1 LLEQSSIE
9 EKTMSDAVNTRD
21 FNGLSIPSA
30 GSFAIDPAHTR
41 VGFMVRHLMV
51 SKVRGSFTDVTGEI
65 VVGEDPT
72 QSSVTATIQAASIST
87 GVDQRDGHLRT
98 GDFLEVEKYP
108 TLEFKSTGVT
118 AIDGNEFTLPG
129 ELTIK
134 GITKPVVLKVEFEGA
149 TVSPY
154 GKDVFGF
161 TATTEIDREDWGI
174 TYNMALEAGGVMVSK
189 NVKIEIE
196 GEAIRN

>member
-1 LLEQSSIE
+1 
-9 EKTMSDAVNTRD
+9 MSNTRD
-21 FNGLSIPSA
+21 HKGLTIPTP
-30 GSFAIDPAHTR
+30 GTFDIDPAHTR

-51 SKVRGSFTDVTGEI
+51 SKVRGSFTEVSGTI
-65 VVGEDPT
+65 VVGENPAD
-72 QSSVTATIQAASIST
+72 SSVTAVIQAASITT
-87 GVDQRDGHLRT
+87 GQEQRDGHLKT

-108 TLEFKSTGVT
+108 TLEFRTTGLT
-118 AIDGNEFTLPG
+118 ESGGNEFTLAG

-134 GITKPVVLKVEFEGA
+134 GVSKPVELKVEFEGA

-196 GEAIRN
+196 GEAVRQDA

>member
-1 LLEQSSIE
+1 
-9 EKTMSDAVNTRD
+9 MSDTVNTRD
-21 FNGLSIPSA
+21 YKGLTIPTP
-30 GSFAIDPAHTR
+30 GTFDIDPAHTR

-51 SKVRGSFTDVTGEI
+51 SKVRGSFTEVTGKI
-65 VVGEDPT
+65 VIGENPAD
-72 QSSVTATIQAASIST
+72 SSVDAIIQAASITT
-87 GVDQRDGHLRT
+87 GQEQRDGHLRT

-108 TLEFKSTGVT
+108 TLEFKTTGLAET
-118 AIDGNEFTLPG
+118 GGNEFTLAG

-134 GITKPVVLKVEFEGA
+134 GITKPVELKVEFEGA

-174 TYNMALEAGGVMVSK
+174 SYNMALEAGGVMVSK

-196 GEAIRN
+196 GEAVRAEA